1 MKEMYFDY
9 YYIVYEYNTVYIYV
23 LLSQNNEE
31 ILRNARKARRK
42 FWSMGGPIFRWGT
55 LRIFGIGVGQVHSG
69 QPCLSP

>member
-31 ILRNARKARRK
+31 ILRNARKAR
-42 FWSMGGPIFRWGT
+42 
-55 LRIFGIGVGQVHSG
+55 
-69 QPCLSP
+69 

>member
-31 ILRNARKARRK
+31 ILRNAAKCAES
-42 FWSMGGPIFRWGT
+42 FGHGGDLNFLGWDPPPLI
-55 LRIFGIGVGQVHSG
+55 VD
-69 QPCLSP
+69 SPDR